1 MEKVS
6 NFRDVSIPKE
16 WDRKGLPSWTY
27 KSKQLL
33 EIEKKVCSL
42 IIGN

>member
-6 NFRDVSIPKE
+6 NFRDVSIPKNGIVK
-16 WDRKGLPSWTY
+16 DFQAGHIRVSNCLKL
-27 KSKQLL
+27 K
-33 EIEKKVCSL
+33 KKVCSL